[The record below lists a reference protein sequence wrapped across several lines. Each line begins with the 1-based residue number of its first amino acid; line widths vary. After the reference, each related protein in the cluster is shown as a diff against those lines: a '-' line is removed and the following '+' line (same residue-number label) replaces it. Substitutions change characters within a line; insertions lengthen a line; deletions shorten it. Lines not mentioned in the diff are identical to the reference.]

1 MNPPVK
7 LKWIYALMVVFIVFV
22 SVRMG
27 MFVAHQMGN
36 DRLQGAIVTY
46 VVFDLVIGYTLI
58 RAIWR
63 IIAQTYLTRKW
74 HKRFYAGKHDKL
86 TKRLNYKY
94 RSLGTE
100 IIVVRDEAFVAL
112 AIGMR
117 RPKIVVSTA
126 VFDIFSDDELK
137 AILLHEWH
145 HCRNRDNL
153 KTFLMTLLAN
163 AFGYWP
169 IMKPIF
175 RYYQT
180 WTELLAD
187 RFAIRWMGTELHLA
201 NVLLKL
207 SKGGEMRQHAAAV
220 HFATTT
226 MHYRIMQVLEP
237 DKTVKVKVA
246 VLRPLL
252 ASFSLLLL
260 FMLGGDS

>member
-1 MNPPVK
+1 MNPSVK
-7 LKWIYALMVVFIVFV
+7 LKWIYALMVVFIVLF
-22 SVRMG
+22 SVQMG
-27 MFVAHQMGN
+27 MFVAHQIGD
-36 DRLQGAIVTY
+36 DRLQGTIVTY

-63 IIAQTYLTRKW
+63 IIAQTYLSRKW
-74 HKRFYAGKHDKL
+74 QKLFLAVKHDKL

-94 RSLGTE
+94 GSLKTE

-126 VFDIFSDDELK
+126 VLDIFSDDEVK

-145 HCRNRDNL
+145 HCRNRDNS
-153 KTFLMTLLAN
+153 KMFLTTLLVE

-187 RFAIRWMGTELHLA
+187 RFTIRQMGTELHLA
-201 NVLLKL
+201 SVLLKL
-207 SKGGEMRQHAAAV
+207 SKLGGMQQHAAAV

-246 VLRPLL
+246 LLRPLL